1 MATRQ
6 LGTILCGVDLEDPSE
21 SAVHLARALQA
32 RLGMRLILLHVLD
45 GSDAGARA
53 ELAAQAED
61 FDADVDVRVETGP
74 PTEAIAR
81 VAGEEGADLIVIGS
95 RNGRRH
101 TIRCGLARELQTAT
115 PVPVLVVPPSTRRPT
130 GARLGLGLRAQAL

>member
-6 LGTILCGVDLEDPSE
+6 LGTILCGVDIGDATD

-45 GSDAGARA
+45 GNEAGARA
-53 ELAAQAED
+53 ALAMQAERLD
-61 FDADVDVRVETGP
+61 SDVDMRVEAGP
-74 PTEAIAR
+74 AAEAIAR
-81 VAGEEGADLIVIGS
+81 VAGEEGADLIVIGA
-95 RNGRRH
+95 RDGRRH

-130 GARLGLGLRAQAL
+130 GARLGLGLRAQAQ